1 MSMSQPPQNRR
12 SRRENTGGVSDIKY
26 SEMDLPGPLKFLGN
40 PKLFM
45 IVAAVAGI
53 TMVLGLL
60 LGALSSTK
68 NTNTAGPQQMNEA
81 PDVPLGTVSP
91 DASGASG
98 PTGASGAT
106 AKIKRYNAAPPMTID
121 TSKSYVATIKTDKG
135 DIQVQLYAD
144 KAPDTV
150 NTFVFLA
157 NDGYYN
163 GTPFMELV
171 ANSDG
176 SKFTAQTGDPT
187 QTGYGTPG
195 FSIPKETTDLPFDQ
209 GAIGMGGTAA
219 NSNGGQFFLSYG
231 DYPSLNGKYTIF
243 GQIISGMD
251 VLNQLSLLNL
261 TGNSDGVGPAPDTIQ
276 SITITSS

>member
-1 MSMSQPPQNRR
+1 MNQPPQNRR
-12 SRRENTGGVSDIKY
+12 ARRENVGGVSDIKY

-45 IVAAVAGI
+45 VVAAIAGL

-60 LGALSSTK
+60 FGALSSTK
-68 NTNTAGPQQMNEA
+68 NTNSAGPQQMNEA
-81 PDVPLGTVSP
+81 PDVPIGTSG
-91 DASGASG
+91 ASGASG
-98 PTGASGAT
+98 ATGATGASGAT
-106 AKIKRYNAAPPMTID
+106 AKIKRYTAPPPMTID

-135 DIQVQLYAD
+135 DITVQLYAD
-144 KAPDTV
+144 KAPQTV
-150 NTFVFLA
+150 NDFVFLA

-176 SKFTAQTGDPT
+176 SKFTAQAGDPT

-195 FSIPKETTDLPFDQ
+195 YSIPKEDTGLPFDQ
-209 GAIGMGGTAA
+209 GAVGMGGTAA
-219 NSNGGQFFLSYG
+219 NSNGGQFFISFG

-243 GQIISGMD
+243 GKITSGMD

-261 TGNSDGVGPAPDTIQ
+261 TGNSDGGGPPPDTIQ
-276 SITITSS
+276 SITISSS